1 MLEGKMSEQD
11 TKERQIE
18 WVKTRLVPV
27 DHGGPVNIPF
37 TQVEVRDGPMGLDLF
52 ESAAARFPNKVAVFD
67 GKISLTYSELLD
79 RVYGVAKQ
87 IIDSVP
93 PGGVVVS
100 IINSG
105 SVAPVVMLGVIA
117 SGRTLI
123 PIDAGHPIERQTAL
137 FAEAHAS
144 AVVLAEGVEIDD
156 SFIPASMPRITVDV
170 TKASGAGRV
179 GEARQPGMPL
189 MVGFTSG
196 STGRPKGLAFG
207 GGSNGKSLQAFMQR
221 SHANE
226 RDVFV
231 SLASMS
237 QVGGADIMAFIAGA
251 TLRIIDMKRV
261 GLIDTLRIM
270 GEEGIT
276 VLSFVP
282 SVLRTFMAMPG
293 IEKSFASLRLLDLH
307 GERILASDIAL
318 FRSKLP
324 KDCCISVTY
333 GSTEAGGV
341 FSWFVQDDKIEG
353 SVVPLGYLVRNKQ
366 VAIVD
371 ENGRQVPVGQI
382 GDLLVRGE
390 MAMGSWQGGRVT
402 KARFLSDPEDPSV
415 MIYPM
420 GDQVRMR
427 TDGLFEFIGRRDRQ
441 VKIRGLWVDLGEI
454 ESALRAAEGVVE
466 AVVVARSVKGGA
478 DTLAAFITLDES
490 MPAPQAAALRRAVVA
505 ATAEHMAPAEIRV
518 LAEIPRLANYKPDL
532 VRLDA
537 MLSGPGERLA

>member
-1 MLEGKMSEQD
+1 MTKQD
-11 TKERQIE
+11 SQQGQIE
-18 WVKTRLVPV
+18 WISTRPV
-27 DHGGPVNIPF
+27 SPDHGGPVNVPF
-37 TQVEVRDGPMGLDLF
+37 TSVDAPDGPIDLTTV
-52 ESAAARFPNKVAVFD
+52 EQVAKRLPDKVAVFD
-67 GKISLTYSELLD
+67 GKIALTYSELMD
-79 RVYGVAKQ
+79 RIYGVAKQ
-87 IIDSVP
+87 IVDLVP
-93 PGGVVVS
+93 PGGVVVCLV
-100 IINSG
+100 NSG
-105 SVAPVVMLGVIA
+105 VIAPVVMGGTIA
-117 SGRTLI
+117 AGRTLI

-137 FAEAHAS
+137 FAETNAS
-144 AVVLAEGVEIDD
+144 VVILEEGVEIDE
-156 SFIPASMPRITVDV
+156 SFIPASLPRIMVDP
-170 TKASGAGRV
+170 TKPSGAARV
-179 GEARQPGMPL
+179 AEKRQLGMPL
-189 MVGFTSG
+189 IVRFTSG
-196 STGRPKGLAFG
+196 STGRPKGLAFDA
-207 GGSNGKSLQAFMQR
+207 NGKNLQAFVER
-221 SHANE
+221 SHVNE
-226 RDVFV
+226 HDVFI

-237 QVGGADIMAFIAGA
+237 QVGAADLLALIAGA
-251 TLRIIDMKRV
+251 TLRIVDIKRV
-261 GLIDTLRIM
+261 GIVETLRVM

-276 VLSFVP
+276 FFSFVP

-324 KDCCISVTY
+324 ADCCISITY

-341 FSWFVQDDKIEG
+341 FAWFVQDDKIEG
-353 SVVPLGYLVRNKQ
+353 AVAPLGYLVRNKQ

-441 VKIRGLWVDLGEI
+441 MKIRGLWVDLGEI

-537 MLSGPGERLA
+537 MLSGPGGRLA